1 MQLWKLLNVWE
12 IVCFRTQMWASA
24 CCPPTSCYTHP
35 STGMFLP
42 TAGGS
47 LCFYIPVSYIG
58 YFPCGGTM
66 ACTLGSCL
74 GHSMSLLMTWP
85 MSLMVGLG
93 GRWDTFQIFFSLQTF
108 QIGFFVEHIQELAA
122 SEISSTDPNSV
133 KCLHSFLL
141 QHIFFAIV
149 FTNFF
154 ILLSH
159 ISFLCVLKNWNC
171 FDECFTFLFESLWS
185 ANFTNQKWRKNLKKM
200 HWLQRITRYLKV
212 IQVMA
217 LLKAYTKTQI
227 YN

>member
-1 MQLWKLLNVWE
+1 MFERCLFQDTNVSLSMLSTNLLLH
-12 IVCFRTQMWASA
+12 
-24 CCPPTSCYTHP
+24 TSLYRDVLAHCRWFP
-35 STGMFLP
+35 LFLHSRVLYW
-42 TAGGS
+42 G
-47 LCFYIPVSYIG
+47 
-58 YFPCGGTM
+58 FPCGGTM

-149 FTNFF
+149 LTNFF

-159 ISFLCVLKNWNC
+159 ISFLCVLKHWNC